1 VTQRTSVEGKEK
13 IMAVD
18 KVDKYTAEIRAGAEA
33 VPKREVTTKRKTR
46 LSTKVFS
53 LIMLGSMTII
63 IVDGLKNASNDPAWA
78 MICVLMGIPIYS
90 LGLFELFRMK

>member
-1 VTQRTSVEGKEK
+1 LTQRTSVKGKEK

-18 KVDKYTAEIRAGAEA
+18 KVDKYTGEVSNGVEA
-33 VPKREVTTKRKTR
+33 VPQREVQTKRRTR

-63 IVDGLKNASNDPAWA
+63 LVDGFKNASNDPAWA
-78 MICVLMGIPIYS
+78 MICVLMGIPVYS
-90 LGLFELFRMK
+90 FGLFELFRMK